1 MTDEIED
8 VPTHAGHA
16 PGATGA
22 AVRIDVRVARG
33 LASGR
38 VAVRARP
45 RLVRPGWHKGL
56 QIGGPMEHVAYDS
69 ALAVVEPVLL
79 FFIQTD

>member
-16 PGATGA
+16 PGATA
-22 AVRIDVRVARG
+22 AVVRIDVRVARG

-38 VAVRARP
+38 VAVRTLASTCEAWLAQGR
-45 RLVRPGWHKGL
+45 
-56 QIGGPMEHVAYDS
+56 QIGGPMEQVAYDP